1 MQVPALDQLLTSAT
15 MAAGIRPDL
24 VLQLGERLVSKCV
37 CVPVWVGDSIASRPV
52 SWLVSTASVFV
63 STRACATG
71 QMDGSHQPHGNV
83 FVHVEFCMCMH
94 TCPHKRTQRTPGSA
108 QVSKRV
114 LELVTRASAVEGCCR
129 HVVVSDAPGRQDP
142 SASASL
148 MLNCSPLQLA
158 KAVSVAGFTEARA
171 VAGEGALECGG
182 RATRRKWTPSE
193 LLPLRELS
201 QRCMAE
207 LEQRLAA
214 TAAPGARARLEEP
227 WVAVEVACKGVR
239 AGGALFVSSSMPIR
253 DLDMYAA
260 VVGAG
265 RQAVVAMGSN
275 RGASGIDGVLS
286 SAVGFCCGMARP
298 VTLLIGDTAL
308 LHDIGKPCAPFW
320 YRVAARGV
328 VDMCCV
334 HGIHTY
340 THARTRTHTCSQHNE
355 LTHTQ
360 HAV

>member
-1 MQVPALDQLLTSAT
+1 M
-15 MAAGIRPDL
+15 
-24 VLQLGERLVSKCV
+24 
-37 CVPVWVGDSIASRPV
+37 
-52 SWLVSTASVFV
+52 
-63 STRACATG
+63 
-71 QMDGSHQPHGNV
+71 
-83 FVHVEFCMCMH
+83 
-94 TCPHKRTQRTPGSA
+94 
-108 QVSKRV
+108 SKRV
-114 LELVTRASAVEGCCR
+114 LELVTRARAVEGCCH

-171 VAGEGALECGG
+171 VACEGALECGG
-182 RATRRKWTPSE
+182 GVTRRKWTPSE

-207 LEQRLAA
+207 VEQKLAA
-214 TAAPGARARLEEP
+214 KAAPGARARLEEP

-308 LHDIGKPCAPFW
+308 LHDIGTPRAPFC
-320 YRVAARGV
+320 YRDAARGV

-334 HGIHTY
+334 HGTRTY
-340 THARTRTHTCSQHNE
+340 THARTRTTPAHTSSTNLPIHS
-355 LTHTQ
+355 TQ
-360 HAV
+360 CENW